1 MQFILIINIIINI
14 LNNLFL
20 FYLNFRKSAAQWG
33 QKWRWSQIEQKSS
46 QTSDLSLN
54 AIKSSDSTFLSTST
68 SSSSTTENSFYSKF
82 KSFANKFTNS
92 GNSDF
97 ETNNSTT
104 STSNQIQSKYLETF
118 PISIRDTVSFEDDSE
133 ELYVAEI
140 SVEKWNY
147 FITNY
152 PIYIMEIEGSD
163 PLFEQYLIQR
173 KIELKNRVLAAHN
186 NSKEIEKD
194 LKSSFEASSQI
205 AEEKRRQQHQQQSN
219 HHHEAQHSYQLK
231 HSTSPE
237 LLVEQESEQLGIDK
251 NIITNEEILLLEEID
266 ELQQQVIILF
276 NSILFNVINFTDIF
290 RLKILKQKYLI

>member
-1 MQFILIINIIINI
+1 MN
-14 LNNLFL
+14 
-20 FYLNFRKSAAQWG
+20 LNFRKSAAQWG

-104 STSNQIQSKYLETF
+104 STPNQIQSKYLETF

-205 AEEKRRQQHQQQSN
+205 AEEKRRQQQQQQSN

-276 NSILFNVINFTDIF
+276 NSILFNFTDIF